1 MLSKNCV
8 NLVSTREK
16 HRKQKTF
23 ITGIDNISYP
33 EIILID
39 DLILTLF
46 VQLNTNTLRG
56 HKF

>member
-16 HRKQKTF
+16 HEKQKTF
-23 ITGIDNISYP
+23 ITGMDNISYP

-46 VQLNTNTLRG
+46 S
-56 HKF
+56 